1 LPLNYFL
8 PLNKETTYSLQK
20 EYVNGE
26 SFLYLGRNYLLEF
39 VESEEEIKFLNR
51 LYVTKDSK
59 HKAKKL
65 FYKWYREK
73 AKEKITYI
81 IKEFAL
87 KMDVSYK
94 EIKFSKM
101 QYQRGSCSVDK
112 TININYNIIKAPKF
126 IITYVVVHE
135 LAHIIELN
143 HSNEFWS
150 IIKAQLP
157 Q

>member
-1 LPLNYFL
+1 MEVAYKTVFSTKRKTISLVVERDKQIIVHAPTNTPDEAIEKAFNSKKFWLYQKLNYTK
-8 PLNKETTYSLQK
+8 KETTYSLQK

-87 KMDVSYK
+87 IMGVSYK
-94 EIKFSKM
+94 EIKF
-101 QYQRGSCSVDK
+101 QRCS
-112 TININYNIIKAPKF
+112 TNGES
-126 IITYVVVHE
+126 VV
-135 LAHIIELN
+135 
-143 HSNEFWS
+143 
-150 IIKAQLP
+150 
-157 Q
+157 

>member
-8 PLNKETTYSLQK
+8 PLNKEATYSLQK

-51 LYVTKDSK
+51 FYVAKDSK

-65 FYKWYREK
+65 LDKWYRE
-73 AKEKITYI
+73 KEKITYI

-87 KMDVSYK
+87 KMGVSYK
-94 EIKFSKM
+94 EIKF
-101 QYQRGSCSVDK
+101 QRCSTNGESV
-112 TININYNIIKAPKF
+112 A
-126 IITYVVVHE
+126 
-135 LAHIIELN
+135 
-143 HSNEFWS
+143 
-150 IIKAQLP
+150 
-157 Q
+157 